1 MGRFL
6 CALLIGG
13 WIALGVTAWFEPAQ
27 EPAQSVFFS
36 LLFPQLMPEREM
48 DVEPE
53 EEDDVFWLPLDQLR
67 WKAVFL

>member
-6 CALLIGG
+6 CALLIG
-13 WIALGVTAWFEPAQ
+13 AMVLLGAAACHPSAQ

-36 LLFPQLMPEREM
+36 LLFPQLMPEWEM
-48 DVEPE
+48 DEEPE

>member
-6 CALLIGG
+6 CALLIG
-13 WIALGVTAWFEPAQ
+13 AMVLLGAAACQPSAQ

-36 LLFPQLMPEREM
+36 LLFPQLMPEWEM
-48 DVEPE
+48 DEEPE
-53 EEDDVFWLPLDQLR
+53 EEDDVFWLHLDQLR